1 MSIVHTIL
9 KHIGGVEQYGVF
21 SLCLFGSIFA
31 GVLIYTFFQKKQHL
45 DYMSR
50 VALETADAQETPG
63 DDCATSSGCC
73 CRKEQSDSASPTTK
87 DSHE

>member
-21 SLCLFGSIFA
+21 SLCLFSSIFA
-31 GVLIYTFFQKKQHL
+31 CVLLYTFFQKKQHL

-50 VALETADAQETPG
+50 VALETADAEETPG
-63 DDCATSSGCC
+63 DSCAGSSCGC
-73 CRKEQSDSASPTTK
+73 CRKEQSASTSPVAK
-87 DSHE
+87 DSDE

>member
-21 SLCLFGSIFA
+21 SLCLFSSIFA

-50 VALETADAQETPG
+50 VALETADGEETPG
-63 DDCATSSGCC
+63 DGCASSSCC
-73 CRKEQSDSASPTTK
+73 CPRKEQSGSTAPILK